1 MKMKQVL
8 VITYY
13 WPPTGGSGVQRW
25 VKFSKYLRRF
35 GWEPVIYTPENPE
48 QLATDESLQTDVPA
62 GITVLRR
69 KIWEP
74 YALYRKYFGGSA
86 SSKGEGVNPLNQ
98 QKKSFKQRLA
108 VFLRG
113 NLFVPDPRAGWVC
126 PSVAFLARYLKE
138 HPVDTMVTTGP
149 PHSMH
154 LIGRK
159 LHRITGI
166 RWIADFRD
174 PWTEMHYF
182 KHMGLLPWTA
192 ARHRRLEQR
201 VLDEADAVIA
211 VSAPVRND
219 FQARTKTPVVLIT
232 NGFDE
237 DDFAAEA
244 PVLPENRFTLV
255 HTGLFASDGN
265 PLALWDV
272 LARKCASDANFK
284 SQLRIQLAGKT
295 DPEIVE
301 ALSVR
306 GLAANVENL
315 GYQPHWK
322 TVELQRSANVLLL
335 PLRQE
340 PEYAKALPGKIFE
353 YLAARRPVLGIGQEN
368 GAAAGVLKDAGAG
381 VMYDWDRLK
390 PVRNFIESAWERHLL
405 GTDSAPEGDIAK
417 YSRVELTK
425 KLAEL
430 L

>member
-1 MKMKQVL
+1 M
-8 VITYY
+8 
-13 WPPTGGSGVQRW
+13 QRW

-48 QLATDESLQTDVPA
+48 QLATDESLHADVPS

-69 KIWEP
+69 RIMEP
-74 YALYRKYFGGSA
+74 YALYRKLFGGSS

-113 NLFVPDPRAGWVC
+113 NLFVPDPRAGWVA
-126 PSVAFLARYLKE
+126 PSVAYLSKYLKK
-138 HPVDTMVTTGP
+138 HPVDAIVTTGP

-154 LIGRK
+154 LIGMKLRRK
-159 LHRITGI
+159 TGI

-192 ARHRRLEQR
+192 ARHRRMEQQVLE
-201 VLDEADAVIA
+201 EADTVIA
-211 VSAPVRND
+211 VSDPVRAD
-219 FQARTKTPVVLIT
+219 FQARTGKPVVLIT
-232 NGFDE
+232 NGYDE
-237 DDFAAEA
+237 EDFAAVV
-244 PVLPENRFTLV
+244 PVLPADRFTLV

-272 LARKCASDANFK
+272 LARVCASDAAFK
-284 SQLRIQLAGKT
+284 AQLRICLAGKT
-295 DPEIVE
+295 DPEILD
-301 ALSVR
+301 ALAVR
-306 GLAANVENL
+306 GLSGNVENH
-315 GYQPHWK
+315 GYLPHRE

-381 VMYDWDRLK
+381 VMYDWNRVE
-390 PVRNFIESAWERHLL
+390 PVRNFIVSSWERHLA
-405 GTDSAPEGDIAK
+405 GSDAAPEGDISG
-417 YSRVELTK
+417 YSRVALTQ
-425 KLAEL
+425 KLSEVL
-430 L
+430 

>member
-1 MKMKQVL
+1 M
-8 VITYY
+8 
-13 WPPTGGSGVQRW
+13 QRW

-48 QLATDESLQTDVPA
+48 QLATDDSLLADVPS
-62 GITVLRR
+62 GITVLKRR
-69 KIWEP
+69 ILEP
-74 YALYRKYFGGSA
+74 YALYRKLFGGSSA
-86 SSKGEGVNPLNQ
+86 AKGEGVNPLNQ
-98 QKKSFKQRLA
+98 QKKSFKQKLA

-113 NLFVPDPRAGWVC
+113 NLFVPDPRAGWVG
-126 PSVAFLARYLKE
+126 PSVAYLRNYLKDN
-138 HPVDTMVTTGP
+138 PVDAIVTTGP

-154 LIGRK
+154 LIGMR
-159 LHRITGI
+159 LRRITGI

-192 ARHRRLEQR
+192 ARHRRMEQQVLET
-201 VLDEADAVIA
+201 ADAVIA
-211 VSAPVRND
+211 VSAPVRDD
-219 FQARTKTPVVLIT
+219 FQARTSTPVVLIT

-237 DDFAAEA
+237 EDFAVSVPE
-244 PVLPENRFTLV
+244 LPAGEFSLV

-284 SQLRIQLAGKT
+284 AQLRIRLAGKT
-295 DPEIVE
+295 DPEILD

-306 GLAANVENL
+306 GLAANVENQ

-381 VMYDWDRLK
+381 VMYDWNRSE
-390 PVRNFIESAWERHLL
+390 PVRNFIDSAWDRHLT
-405 GTDSAPEGDIAK
+405 GTDSAPEGDISK
-417 YSRVELTK
+417 YSRVALTK
-425 KLAEL
+425 QLSEL

>member
-1 MKMKQVL
+1 M
-8 VITYY
+8 
-13 WPPTGGSGVQRW
+13 QRW

-48 QLATDESLQTDVPA
+48 QLATDDSLLADVPS
-62 GITVLRR
+62 GITVLKRR
-69 KIWEP
+69 ILEP
-74 YALYRKYFGGSA
+74 YALYRKLFGGSSA
-86 SSKGEGVNPLNQ
+86 AKGEGVNPLNQ
-98 QKKSFKQRLA
+98 QKKSFKQKLA

-113 NLFVPDPRAGWVC
+113 NLFVPDPRAGWVG
-126 PSVAFLARYLKE
+126 PSVAYLRNYLKDN
-138 HPVDTMVTTGP
+138 PVDAIVTTGP

-154 LIGRK
+154 LIGMR
-159 LHRITGI
+159 LRRITGI

-192 ARHRRLEQR
+192 ARHRRMEQQVLET
-201 VLDEADAVIA
+201 ADAVIA
-211 VSAPVRND
+211 VSAPVRDD
-219 FQARTKTPVVLIT
+219 FQARTSTPVVLIT

-237 DDFAAEA
+237 EDFALSVPE
-244 PVLPENRFTLV
+244 LPAGEFSLV

-284 SQLRIQLAGKT
+284 AQLRIRLAGKT
-295 DPEIVE
+295 DPEILD

-381 VMYDWDRLK
+381 VMYDWNRSE
-390 PVRNFIESAWERHLL
+390 PVRNFIDSAWDRHLT
-405 GTDSAPEGDIAK
+405 GTDSAPEGDISK
-417 YSRVELTK
+417 YSRVALTK
-425 KLAEL
+425 QLSEL